1 VVVVAVAAAAGEVD
15 TTATWTASGVRQNTL
30 LASSHV
36 QSMQISFAS
45 LGAPQNILIVREKS
59 AMTRRSVSVTSIL

>member
-1 VVVVAVAAAAGEVD
+1 MNLLINRAPTQVVVAAVAVVAAAAEVG

-30 LASSHV
+30 LASSHA

-45 LGAPQNILIVREKS
+45 LVAPKNILIV
-59 AMTRRSVSVTSIL
+59 